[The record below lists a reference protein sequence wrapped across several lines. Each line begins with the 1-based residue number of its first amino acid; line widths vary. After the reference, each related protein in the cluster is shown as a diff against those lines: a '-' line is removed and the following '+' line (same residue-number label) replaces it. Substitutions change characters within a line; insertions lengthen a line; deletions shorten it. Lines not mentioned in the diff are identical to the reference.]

1 MAKGSAELAK
11 LKAKTAA
18 MLPSKRA
25 PPPPAPEEEAAGGA
39 GAGGDAEA
47 AEKQGKMLTRYELA
61 DKSMGALRAVK
72 TQTARMG
79 DTIKRHTSHVTKHFE
94 AKEKKH
100 PVNKKLRARNR
111 WQVGA
116 LPS

>member
-1 MAKGSAELAK
+1 MQQKSLRCHWEVDLDEFTGTISN
-11 LKAKTAA
+11 TA
-18 MLPSKRA
+18 
-25 PPPPAPEEEAAGGA
+25 
-39 GAGGDAEA
+39 
-47 AEKQGKMLTRYELA
+47 KMLTRYELA
-61 DKSMGALRAVK
+61 DKSMGALRAVQ

-79 DTIKRHTSHVTKHFE
+79 DTIKRHTSHVAKHFE

>member
-11 LKAKTAA
+11 LKAKAAA

-61 DKSMGALRAVK
+61 DKSMGALRVVK

-79 DTIKRHTSHVTKHFE
+79 DTIKRHTSHFE

-100 PVNKKLRARNR
+100 PVNMKLRARNR